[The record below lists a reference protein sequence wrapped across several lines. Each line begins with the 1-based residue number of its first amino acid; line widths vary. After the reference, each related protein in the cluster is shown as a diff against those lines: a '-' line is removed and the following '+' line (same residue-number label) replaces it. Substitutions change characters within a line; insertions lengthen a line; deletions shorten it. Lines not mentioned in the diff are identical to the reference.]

1 MKPVKPAETISVNDT
16 EYCCVP
22 VTAHY
27 TVVDGEIISSE
38 FEMANIPAKQLT
50 DFLIQSFGID
60 ID

>member
-1 MKPVKPAETISVNDT
+1 MEPIKSETISNLDT
-16 EYCCVP
+16 EYCSVP

-38 FEMANIPAKQLT
+38 FEMAKIPAKQLT